1 MNRAAARIMA
11 RDPRISASG
20 LRFLLMANISAR
32 EFCSGFRM
40 RTCGECLA
48 LSTPSA
54 QRLPVARKSKIHGG
68 RGDFFSTRYGRI
80 MLTYRT
86 DRFSYVEDLVYDGP
100 RRGATDVR
108 LTLWNENLPNTVV
121 AALPDRCL
129 ADLIGYGGIFLA
141 AKATRI
147 VRAEVIVYPG
157 STALRLDLG
166 VPWFSASHALAMMG

>member
-1 MNRAAARIMA
+1 MNRAAARMMA

-40 RTCGECLA
+40 LACGECLA

-68 RGDFFSTRYGRI
+68 RGDFFSTRSGRI

-100 RRGATDVR
+100 RRGAADVR
-108 LTLWNENLPNTVV
+108 LTLWNENLPDTLVDT
-121 AALPDRCL
+121 LPGRRL
-129 ADLIGYGGIFLA
+129 ADLIGNGGIFLA

-147 VRAEVIVYPG
+147 VRAEFAIYPG
-157 STALRLDLG
+157 TTALRLDLH
-166 VPWFSASHALAMMG
+166 VPWYPASRAFAMMS

>member
-1 MNRAAARIMA
+1 MMA

-20 LRFLLMANISAR
+20 LRFLLMANIIAR
-32 EFCSGFRM
+32 EFCAGFRM

-54 QRLPVARKSKIHGG
+54 QRLPVARKSRIHGG

-80 MLTYRT
+80 MLTYHT

-100 RRGATDVR
+100 RRGAADVR
-108 LTLWNENLPNTVV
+108 LTLWNEYLPDTVV
-121 AALPDRCL
+121 DALPSRRL
-129 ADLIGYGGIFLA
+129 ADLIGNGGIFLA

-147 VRAEVIVYPG
+147 MRAEVAIYPG
-157 STALRLDLG
+157 TTALRLGLQ
-166 VPWFSASHALAMMG
+166 VPWYPASRAFPMMG

>member
-1 MNRAAARIMA
+1 MNRAAARMMA

-20 LRFLLMANISAR
+20 LRFLLMANVRAR
-32 EFCSGFRM
+32 EFCAGFRM

-80 MLTYRT
+80 KLTYHT

-100 RRGATDVR
+100 HRGAAEVR
-108 LTLWNENLPNTVV
+108 LTLWNEGLPDTIVT
-121 AALPDRCL
+121 ALPGHRL
-129 ADLIGYGGIFLA
+129 VELIGDGAVFLA
-141 AKATRI
+141 ASATRI
-147 VRAEVIVYPG
+147 VRAEVASYPG
-157 STALRLDLG
+157 TTALRLGLE
-166 VPWFSASHALAMMG
+166 VPWYPASHAFTMMG